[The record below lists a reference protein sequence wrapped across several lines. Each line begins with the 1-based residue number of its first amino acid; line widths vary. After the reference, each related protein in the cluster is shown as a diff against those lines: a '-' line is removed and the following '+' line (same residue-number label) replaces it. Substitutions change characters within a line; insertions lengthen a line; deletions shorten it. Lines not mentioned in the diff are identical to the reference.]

1 MDGLNKFKR
10 CLARRPGF
18 TLIELLVAITIVG
31 ILIALILPAVQAAR
45 ETARRT
51 HCASQSKG
59 DRTGTSEFP
68 HGPQFFSCGVCFRLR
83 SGRE

>member
-51 HCASQSKG
+51 HCV
-59 DRTGTSEFP
+59 TI
-68 HGPQFFSCGVCFRLR
+68 
-83 SGRE
+83 